1 MARNNIK
8 RTARVASL
16 LREVLTEVLRTVK
29 DPRVVGVSI
38 TDVEVTGDL
47 REAKVYIAC
56 YGEDGVG
63 QAQIKGL
70 AKAASYIRRE
80 IGQRIQ
86 LRSTPSLT
94 FHADTSL
101 VYGARIESLLRK
113 IKTTESTDETIQDDG
128 DQ

>member
-29 DPRVVGVSI
+29 DPRVTGVSI

-56 YGEDGVG
+56 YGEDGG
-63 QAQIKGL
+63 GESQIKGL

-80 IGQRIQ
+80 IGLRIH
-86 LRSTPSLT
+86 LRTTPSLT

-101 VYGARIESLLRK
+101 VYGARIESLLRT
-113 IKTTESTDETIQDDG
+113 IKTSEQSDGGADDEG